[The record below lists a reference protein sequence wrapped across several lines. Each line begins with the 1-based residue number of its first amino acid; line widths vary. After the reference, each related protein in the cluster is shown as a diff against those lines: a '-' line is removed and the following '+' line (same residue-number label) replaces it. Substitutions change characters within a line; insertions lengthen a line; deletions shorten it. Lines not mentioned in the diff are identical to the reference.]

1 MAYEEEDT
9 CQRQTITVRCL
20 FKGGVDGVI
29 ACGRLGSKE
38 REAARVLFAGDAQLL
53 PNVNRVGA
61 LHHVVVEGKD
71 PWVTHVR
78 VCVWIYMSRARAH
91 THNAHAHGLR
101 HPSQSLSIPLGR
113 ERGSKRG
120 ERERNLASAR
130 GVDLQY
136 Q

>member
-9 CQRQTITVRCL
+9 CQRQAITVCCL
-20 FKGGVDGVI
+20 FEGGVDGVI
-29 ACGRLGSKE
+29 ACGRLGSKQ
-38 REAARVLFAGDAQLL
+38 REAARVLFTGDAQLL
-53 PNVNRVGA
+53 PDVNRVGA

-78 VCVWIYMSRARAH
+78 VCVDIHVAR
-91 THNAHAHGLR
+91 TRTRAHAHGLR
-101 HPSQSLSIPLGR
+101 HPTQSLSIPLGR

-120 ERERNLASAR
+120 ERDRNLASAR